1 MIPGMHETGDEVPEV
16 ASQGE
21 ALCRF
26 GRVVKYKE
34 KIQLLPSMEHLVIRE

>member
-26 GRVVKYKE
+26 GRVVSTKK
-34 KIQLLPSMEHLVIRE
+34 KIELLPSVEPLVIRE